1 MSEYF
6 GLPIVSGKL
15 VNSALVMPEYPEV
28 PDRESCCHAC
38 QTDGECAMFF
48 FGGRRFVR
56 FIVRA

>member
-48 FGGRRFVR
+48 LAGDVL
-56 FIVRA
+56 